1 MWGGT
6 LCANTQKILGVVW
19 GGTLCANTQKI
30 LGVVCGGVHSAQ
42 IPRRYWTLCGGVHC
56 MQTPR
61 RYWTLCGVCAMG
73 TYLEKVAESTR
84 PHHHA
89 EHAILELGESLT
101 FRE

>member
-1 MWGGT
+1 M
-6 LCANTQKILGVVW
+6 W

-42 IPRRYWTLCGGVHC
+42 I
-56 MQTPR
+56 PR